1 MASGLQVVTEF
12 ITEVRRF
19 VLINSDHKSVM
30 SRWAGV
36 PIHIPGREE
45 TALPDKDNPTAFVSA
60 TDKDGSYIPGTLVIT
75 DRYGP
80 DGEGGEQ
87 LSFDAGFA
95 VRDILGVHTRTG
107 LANSAFARRG
117 LSLLPRGSTRADLER
132 IRKTGYARSEA
143 WRVEQA
149 RMLVQDIDQAN
160 AKRVAKKLPEMPG
173 GHDYVQAILELKAY
187 QDREQRLVA
196 EVLRGEDRPI
206 EPIDPLQPE
215 EIDQDRELADYLKAQ
230 VESATVGVDMDAVA
244 KQRLVE
250 KMVNDPEA
258 MAILRRKFKMVERLT
273 PVPVRK
279 KASTRLVEKVVPP
292 PSEVQD
298 TGLGSGEAEESAAPN
313 VQATRDTGLPPGVVE
328 PQMPASPVGMGGDLP
343 AHIQDKF
350 NTPDP
355 IEEKATSRRRH

>member
-19 VLINSDHKSVM
+19 VLINSDHKTVM

-36 PIHIPGREE
+36 QIHIPGREE
-45 TALPDKDNPTAFVSA
+45 VSLPEKDNPTKFVSA

-87 LSFDAGFA
+87 LVFDAGFA
-95 VRDILGVHTRTG
+95 VRYILGVHTRTG

-117 LSLLPRGSTRADLER
+117 LSLLPRGSTRTDLER

-149 RMLVQDIDQAN
+149 RTLINDIDQAN
-160 AKRVAKKLPEMPG
+160 AKRAAKKLPEMPG
-173 GHDYVQAILELKAY
+173 GHDYVQAVFELKAY
-187 QDREQRLVA
+187 HEREQRLVA

-206 EPIDPLQPE
+206 EPVEPIREE

-230 VESATVGVDMDAVA
+230 VEAATTGVDMNADA

-250 KMVNDPEA
+250 KLINDPEA
-258 MAILRRKFKMVERLT
+258 MAILKRKFKMVERMV

-279 KASTRLVEKVVPP
+279 KATTKLTEKVTPP
-292 PSEVQD
+292 PAPEAQD
-298 TGLGSGEAEESAAPN
+298 TGLGTSGEEPLDAVQAAP
-313 VQATRDTGLPPGVVE
+313 TRDVGLPPGVVE
-328 PQMPASPVGMGGDLP
+328 PVIPASPVGMGGDLP
-343 AHIQDKF
+343 QHIKDKF
-350 NTPDP
+350 DSPEPPAEDIT
-355 IEEKATSRRRH
+355 